1 MGECY
6 YKGNRCSRKK
16 QVTRNQCLVLEKI
29 ALHRVLS
36 AGLQTPTGAL
46 SMSPMINEY

>member
-1 MGECY
+1 MAECY

-36 AGLQTPTGAL
+36 AGVQPLTGAL
-46 SMSPMINEY
+46 YISTMINEY